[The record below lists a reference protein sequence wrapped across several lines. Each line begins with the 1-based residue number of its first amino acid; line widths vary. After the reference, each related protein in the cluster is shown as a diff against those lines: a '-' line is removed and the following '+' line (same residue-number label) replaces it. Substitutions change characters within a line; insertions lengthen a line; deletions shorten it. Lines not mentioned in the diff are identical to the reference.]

1 MIQAPQAKRVLD
13 APTML
18 YETADRGMNRR
29 IRDWRGARVWII
41 GASTGIGAETAN
53 LLLEKGAHVAISAR
67 KADTLQQIADK
78 HPHALVLPLDV
89 TDHGQVMAARD
100 QLLAQWG
107 GLDLMLIV
115 AGAYNEMRVDTFD
128 MGVVNQLL
136 DVNLRGVFHC
146 IDAMLPI
153 LLEQKSGGGGI
164 GIVSSVAGYSG
175 LPKALVYGPTKAAL
189 INLAESLY
197 GDLQPRGIGV
207 SLVNPGFVQTPLTA
221 QNSFHMPALITP
233 EQAAREMLAGW
244 QRGRFEIHYPRRF
257 TYFMKLL
264 QSLPYALYLPLLRR
278 MVKEQG

>member
-1 MIQAPQAKRVLD
+1 MTQAPPARPVRDTQ
-13 APTML
+13 TTL
-18 YETADRGMNRR
+18 YETANRGMNRR

-41 GASTGIGAETAN
+41 GASTGIGAETAK

-67 KADTLQQIADK
+67 KADPLQQIADK
-78 HPHALVLPLDV
+78 HPQALVLPLDV
-89 TDHGQVMAARD
+89 TEHAQVMAARD

-128 MGVVNQLL
+128 MAVVNQLL

-153 LLEQKSGGGGI
+153 LLDQKNGGGGI

-189 INLAESLY
+189 INLCESLY
-197 GDLQPRGIGV
+197 FDLHPRGHAVYMI
-207 SLVNPGFVQTPLTA
+207 NPGFVATPATA
-221 QNSFHMPALITP
+221 QNNFVMPGLISAGRAAQEIVTGMEKGIFHIHFPKGFTNWLRL
-233 EQAAREMLAGW
+233 ARL
-244 QRGRFEIHYPRRF
+244 
-257 TYFMKLL
+257 
-264 QSLPYALYLPLLRR
+264 LPYRWYFSLIHKVTGL
-278 MVKEQG
+278 